1 MREVILADRNEL
13 VREGIA
19 ALLEQMP
26 GCVVVAK
33 LSNGRELLEGIE
45 RLRPDVAVVDAG
57 LAELNG
63 LDSASLISRRGF
75 PLIIILMLGHP
86 GEVPLIEMVNAG
98 ISGCVLKCGPTA
110 DLERAVNHSS
120 HSSFY
125 IGGEFLE
132 MRAGSRVHMHQHNNR
147 HGHLTD
153 REREIL
159 QLIGEGNSS
168 KEIAN
173 KLNISTTTVKTHREH
188 LMDKLEVREIAGLT
202 RESIRLN
209 LVRVDHQRSRNT
221 I

>member
-1 MREVILADRNEL
+1 
-13 VREGIA
+13 
-19 ALLEQMP
+19 
-26 GCVVVAK
+26 
-33 LSNGRELLEGIE
+33 
-45 RLRPDVAVVDAG
+45 
-57 LAELNG
+57 LNG

-120 HSSFY
+120 HGSFY

-147 HGHLTD
+147 HGHLTH

-209 LVRVDHQRSRNT
+209 LVRVDHQRSRNA

>member
-75 PLIIILMLGHP
+75 PLIIILMLGHR

-209 LVRVDHQRSRNT
+209 LVRVDHQRSRNA